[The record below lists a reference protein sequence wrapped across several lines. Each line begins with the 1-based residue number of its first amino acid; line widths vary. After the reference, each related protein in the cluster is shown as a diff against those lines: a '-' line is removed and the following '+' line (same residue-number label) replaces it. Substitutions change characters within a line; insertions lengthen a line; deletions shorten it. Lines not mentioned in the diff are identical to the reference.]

1 MTNAGDMNPA
11 MMTSDCSLSETDF
24 SDITAAVE
32 SIEGVFKQAKWVH
45 EKCVGKRGEWT
56 TKLSSAESE
65 VHQAVHEQFG
75 KALSYL
81 ELLEDQFKTGRI
93 KAAKECKDLP
103 FQEANTLLDIAGKIM
118 MEIKSVEV
126 VPKITFHKA
135 EEFFNDENLPRFG
148 YLATLEVLPHQV
160 VLLYPNN
167 IVCGPVVFVVQV
179 PQTRFMK
186 TLTKSIESTIQ
197 VGERD
202 PENLRVYQRN
212 NNLEIVLNVE
222 NKETHVLSVKLYH
235 QHVVGSPFMFHP
247 TSNKLLPEDV
257 KNESS
262 ASHPLREDFDWVT
275 DSTSEEEEFL
285 SMTEEILRNQ
295 MSCTGIRMARK
306 SLLGKKQNLIRKRV
320 KSEEL
325 MDMCRKEK
333 VSHRFT
339 SWQAPTVEAD
349 IENPANHEGKVDQFT
364 NGNIAD
370 DEDDYEEK
378 TLAAMISNKQSD
390 DIMHKPTRKAVK
402 LSKPLR
408 RPRLPACLT
417 NVPGCFTYTD
427 ELVGEQHES
436 SQELT
441 ESRENADDFCKAEKK
456 NEMAMTHQSEHFSK
470 LIEDLSDKEEEYNVE
485 LENGSARVSN
495 KYCFMGETCFHQKII
510 GVCTSRQDDWRNA
523 SEDET
528 FNYMLSQIS
537 LFPGK
542 QRNMEDKANKVQLES
557 QQDDDDD
564 DDYETERQV
573 LNDCPHSLSAELVY
587 IAYGPPDDSL
597 FKPIGVAELQDGK
610 VVVAD
615 TFNDR
620 IALFD
625 SSGEFIKYF
634 RTQSMRRPSALLP
647 FRMVDMLLKIHIAS
661 PYFQMMSVLITRL

>member
-81 ELLEDQFKTGRI
+81 ELLEDQFKTEISEVFSKRRVMIEEKLDEIDSLQTYLSRVMFTTMGRI

-118 MEIKSVEV
+118 M
-126 VPKITFHKA
+126 
-135 EEFFNDENLPRFG
+135 
-148 YLATLEVLPHQV
+148 
-160 VLLYPNN
+160 
-167 IVCGPVVFVVQV
+167 V

>member
-81 ELLEDQFKTGRI
+81 ELLEDQFKTEISEVFSKRRVMIEEKLDEIDSLQTYLSRVMFTTMGRI

-441 ESRENADDFCKAEKK
+441 ESREN
-456 NEMAMTHQSEHFSK
+456 
-470 LIEDLSDKEEEYNVE
+470 
-485 LENGSARVSN
+485 
-495 KYCFMGETCFHQKII
+495 